1 MAPVEVRQS
10 LYTKL
15 TKEVAMLVRDRM
27 TLNPVTITPDVSV
40 TDALRLMSEKKIRR
54 LPVLD
59 NRGHLVG
66 IVSDRDLLLAS
77 PSPAT
82 SLAIWEIHELLA
94 KLTIDKMMTRDVITV
109 PEDTPLEEAARIMAD
124 SRIGGLPVMKGTD
137 LVGFISESDL
147 FKTLLQLLGGR
158 RPGVRITVATSGAKG
173 TLAAITSAIS
183 EAGGNLVG
191 LGFSEVPGSAEGTWV
206 NTFKVQGVS
215 KERLVEVMRAHV
227 REIVDV
233 RETE

>member
-1 MAPVEVRQS
+1 
-10 LYTKL
+10 
-15 TKEVAMLVRDRM
+15 MLVRDRM
-27 TLNPVTITPDVSV
+27 TLNPVTTKPEVSV

-59 NRGHLVG
+59 NEGNLVG

-94 KLTIDKMMTRDVITV
+94 KLTVEKMMTREVITV

-124 SRIGGLPVMKGTD
+124 GRIGGLPVMRDKA
-137 LVGFISESDL
+137 LVGIISESDL

-173 TLAAITSAIS
+173 TLAAITGAIFT
-183 EAGGNLVG
+183 AGGDIVG
-191 LGFSEVPGSAEGTWV
+191 LGFSEVQDSAEDTWV
-206 NTFKVQGVS
+206 NTFKVQGIA
-215 KERLVEVMRAHV
+215 KDKLVEVVRSHV
-227 REIVDV
+227 REILDV
-233 RETE
+233 RETL

>member
-1 MAPVEVRQS
+1 
-10 LYTKL
+10 
-15 TKEVAMLVRDRM
+15 MLVRDRM
-27 TLNPVTITPDVSV
+27 TLNPITITPEVSV

-59 NRGHLVG
+59 SQGHLVG

-94 KLTIDKMMTRDVITV
+94 KLTVEKMMTRQVITI

-124 SRIGGLPVMKGTD
+124 SRIGGLPVMRD
-137 LVGFISESDL
+137 HALVGFISESDL

-173 TLAAITSAIS
+173 TLAEITSAIYG
-183 EAGGNLVG
+183 AGGDIVG
-191 LGFSEVPGSAEGTWV
+191 LGFSEVQGSAEGTWV
-206 NTFKVQGVS
+206 NTFKVQGVP
-215 KERLVEVMRAHV
+215 KERLVEVMRSHV
-227 REIVDV
+227 REVLDV
-233 RETE
+233 RETL

>member
-1 MAPVEVRQS
+1 
-10 LYTKL
+10 
-15 TKEVAMLVRDRM
+15 MLVRDRM
-27 TLNPVTITPDVSV
+27 TLNPVTITPEVSV

-59 NRGHLVG
+59 GQGNLVG

-94 KLTIDKMMTRDVITV
+94 KLTVEKMMTREVITV

-124 SRIGGLPVMKGTD
+124 SRIGGLPVMRERT
-137 LVGFISESDL
+137 LVGIISESDL

-173 TLAAITSAIS
+173 TLAAITGAIFT
-183 EAGGNLVG
+183 AGGDIVG
-191 LGFSEVPGSAEGTWV
+191 LGFSEVQGSAAGTWV
-206 NTFKVQGVS
+206 NTFKVQGIA
-215 KERLVEVMRAHV
+215 KDRLVEVVRSHV
-227 REIVDV
+227 REILDV
-233 RETE
+233 RETL